1 MEDGRNWQERLKETR
16 ELWGNH
22 VRTWQESGL
31 SQAEF
36 CRQNNLKPRQF
47 LYWKKRIVGATTPA
61 TPLTFAEL
69 PLIKILQAQDRSP
82 LSPLR
87 LDLHSRYRIEIDR
100 GFDPGT
106 LLELIRV
113 LDPACSG

>member
-1 MEDGRNWQERLKETR
+1 MKVGLYYSE
-16 ELWGNH
+16 
-22 VRTWQESGL
+22 ESGL

-47 LYWKKRIVGATTPA
+47 LYWKKRILGTATPT

-69 PLIKILQAQDRSP
+69 PLGKILQTQDRSP

-100 GFDPGT
+100 GFDPVI
-106 LLELIRV
+106 LLTLIRV
-113 LDPACSG
+113 LDQACSG